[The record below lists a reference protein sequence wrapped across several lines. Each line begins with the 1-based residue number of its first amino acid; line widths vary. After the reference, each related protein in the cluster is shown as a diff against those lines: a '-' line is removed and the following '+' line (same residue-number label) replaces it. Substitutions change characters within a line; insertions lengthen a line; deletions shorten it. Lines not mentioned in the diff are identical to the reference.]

1 MHPLLADPN
10 CQSVFAR
17 WFPSDEKSSTFYAE
31 TIRSVRAPVKGVLGQ
46 IAFRRVKVNER
57 SIDSLAIV
65 GEDNAFKGHKVATSL
80 PPSEGSS

>member
-1 MHPLLADPN
+1 L
-10 CQSVFAR
+10 
-17 WFPSDEKSSTFYAE
+17 
-31 TIRSVRAPVKGVLGQ
+31 PVKGVLGQ

-65 GEDNAFKGHKVATSL
+65 GEDDAFKGHEVANSL